1 MTVCKKL
8 ISVLLAVMMLFTLFV
23 PSVSAIYQQDFV
35 IVSGDEIKVKW
46 YKWAYFMDS
55 GVSAHYI
62 DKNKNGKADPIEFL
76 ICLQRD
82 MPSGSNVSDKWTGVT
97 TMEKT
102 EFWRS
107 LSYEQR
113 ESIIRTLLH
122 GYPNTTT
129 YYGIKGVNKW
139 EALYATK
146 ILVWEFAT
154 GAREPDDF
162 TVYARGPK
170 AYAANTEMGKYELHK
185 AFITN
190 KDINDYNNSNFV
202 EMTCGTVDG
211 KQMFKDAF
219 AYYKKLLN
227 AVANHTS
234 KPEFSDI
241 NFGKNAKRSGDLFTF
256 AGKGTYTATNSMF
269 SQFTFK
275 SSDKSVATVSLS
287 GNTLTVKVLK
297 DNVEATITATKKN
310 TNSNYYDKSGNLT
323 PAVMIQSGAGKQIL
337 MWGTGSLADPV
348 RFAFNVKA
356 IPQKGGIGVLKVSH
370 KGEPLQNVTFGV
382 YSTKSDATNRTN
394 EVTTLTTDA
403 RGTAHYGGTSVSKF
417 SLKAG
422 TTYYVR
428 ETKTITGYELD
439 DKIYSVKVTGNA
451 VTYVGNNGNS
461 SVFYEDNPSS
471 IIYTKGVA
479 IVSSFA
485 GIDAENNSL
494 PFPGVKCE
502 VYNADTNTLIHTGT
516 TKQSSD
522 ISDANYGV
530 NGKKTLS
537 ESALTP
543 GNYYLKII
551 SASGT
556 YKEQFNCK
564 AKIPFT
570 VEANRITHINLYGNS
585 YVVNNLADKGAIGLS
600 KLDESGNA
608 ISYNPIFDM
617 LLGSKTYSTFG
628 IYSDEAC
635 LNELAE
641 LKTTPGS
648 ADSVY
653 GVDSSGRF
661 TLPADKTYYVKEKTA
676 PKGLVPIEKVY
687 SVYVEAGKVNYVNT
701 TDTFTE
707 LVKDGSNHNGG
718 LKLVPTS
725 KRSDVTDVTVTFT
738 LYGDQTDYDFNGD
751 GKTSEEELANS
762 YVTKSGVAL
771 NSTVEFYGPKKTGT
785 SVPTT
790 KNKSNLV
797 AGKENIIASV
807 VWTYSDG
814 TTTSRVFGFPVIA
827 NTIIEHRIDD
837 ASGISNY
844 DYGGFKVIKVDSLNN
859 NPIESVAFGVFSS
872 YSKAKSATINGTG
885 DIATLV
891 TDENGEAYLPY
902 EGENGK
908 IVPYTESNKQFYYLR
923 ELSAPDW
930 CEVKDDIYPV
940 MLGYVDG
947 TYVMNKS
954 DGTFKFVSDEV
965 YEAQYENNDSYIK
978 VQETIKKSSGV
989 IGGVINSSLETKSG
1003 YATVYAENDVEC
1015 SVRVVKHCELGAEGF
1030 EFKIV
1035 DLAGNVVKNLA
1046 DEDMIGVTVADEED
1060 PTVGYI
1066 EFNRLSYNSDTLFLV
1081 ETEQEGYSPVNTQSI
1096 TSLGKTIKYC
1106 QEIEFFPD
1114 NNVEIEVTNTPR
1126 RGSLTIQKTV
1136 DKGSAE
1142 GWQFAVEGTFFDG
1155 SIIDDIYTTDAD
1167 GKIVLTGLL
1176 SGEVTVTELRVQE
1189 KEEYNGYYCDGEY
1202 TRTITLDWTS
1212 DDESKNV
1219 EFVDY
1224 SNILRR
1230 YKIRK
1235 TDMYGYPLAGVE
1247 FTVYGTEEDAKNNA
1261 ESSVVLVTDENGWAY
1276 FDGFG
1281 EDVYYI
1287 KETKT
1292 LDGYM
1297 LSPEIRVLNNTMGEW
1312 KNTATDKADWE
1323 CINYLITVV
1332 HTGVDGLNSRVSFVV
1347 ASLGLFAGAVGY
1359 FYKKKQRKPK
1369 FNTGD

>member
-8 ISVLLAVMMLFTLFV
+8 ISVLLAVMMLFTLFI
-23 PSVSAIYQQDFV
+23 PSVSAIYQKDFV

-82 MPSGSNVSDKWTGVT
+82 VTSGENVSDEWTGVKS
-97 TMEKT
+97 MQKT
-102 EFWRS
+102 EFWQS
-107 LSYEQR
+107 LSYEQQNA
-113 ESIIRTLLH
+113 IIRTLLH

-129 YYGIKGVNKW
+129 NYGIKDVNRW

-154 GAREPDDF
+154 GARDPDDF

-170 AYAANTEMGKYELHK
+170 EYAGNTAKGKYELHK
-185 AFITN
+185 AFIPN
-190 KDINDYNNSNFV
+190 KDINDYDNPDFV

-234 KPEFSDI
+234 RPAIADI
-241 NFGKNAKRSGDLFTF
+241 NFGKNAKVSGNSITF
-256 AGKGTYTATNSMF
+256 AGKGTYTATNNMF

-287 GNTLTVKVLK
+287 GNKLTVKVLK
-297 DNVEATITATKKN
+297 DNVKATITATKTS
-310 TNSNYYDKSGNLT
+310 TNSNYYDKDGKNLT
-323 PAVMIQSGAGKQIL
+323 PAVMIQSGKDKQIL

-348 RFAFNVKA
+348 TFAFSVEA

-382 YSTKSDATNRTN
+382 YSTKSDATNLTN
-394 EVTTLTTDA
+394 EITTLTTDA
-403 RGTAHYGGTSVSKF
+403 RGTAHYGGTTVSKF

-428 ETKTITGYELD
+428 ETKTLTGYELD
-439 DKIYSVKVTGNA
+439 DKIYPVKVMGNA
-451 VTYVGNNGNS
+451 VTYVGNNGNT
-461 SVFYEDNPSS
+461 SVYYEDNPSS
-471 IIYTKGVA
+471 TTYTKGVA

-485 GIDAENNSL
+485 GLDAENNPL

-516 TKQSSD
+516 TKQSSE

-564 AKIPFT
+564 AKIPFV
-570 VEANRITHINLYGNS
+570 VEANRITRINLYGDS
-585 YVVNNLADKGAIGLS
+585 YVVNNLDDKGAIGLS

-608 ISYNPIFDM
+608 ISYNPLFDL
-617 LLGSKTYSTFG
+617 LLGTKTYSTFG
-628 IYSDEAC
+628 IYTDEAC
-635 LNELAE
+635 LNELGE

-676 PKGLVPIEKVY
+676 PNGLVPIEKVY

-707 LVKDGSNHNGG
+707 LVNDGSKHNGG

-725 KRSDVTDVTVTFT
+725 KRSDVTDVTVTFA
-738 LYGDQTDYDFNGD
+738 LYGDQTDYDFDGD
-751 GKTSEEELANS
+751 GKTSDKELANS

-771 NSTVEFYGPKKTGT
+771 NSMVAFYGPKKTGT
-785 SVPTT
+785 SVPAT
-790 KNKSNLV
+790 KDKSNLV
-797 AGKENIIASV
+797 AGKENVIASV

-837 ASGISNY
+837 VSGISNY
-844 DYGGFKVIKVDSLNN
+844 DYGGIKVIKVDSLNN

-872 YSKAKSATINGTG
+872 YSKAKSATRNGVG
-885 DIATLV
+885 DVATLV

-940 MLGYVDG
+940 MLGCIDGG

-954 DGTFKFVSDEV
+954 DGTLKFVSDEV
-965 YEAQYENNDSYIK
+965 YEAQYKNNDSYIK
-978 VQETIKKSSGV
+978 VQETIKKSGGI
-989 IGGVINSSLETKSG
+989 IGGIINSSSETKSG
-1003 YATVYAENDVEC
+1003 YATVY
-1015 SVRVVKHCELGAEGF
+1015 LGT
-1030 EFKIV
+1030 
-1035 DLAGNVVKNLA
+1035 GN
-1046 DEDMIGVTVADEED
+1046 
-1060 PTVGYI
+1060 
-1066 EFNRLSYNSDTLFLV
+1066 
-1081 ETEQEGYSPVNTQSI
+1081 
-1096 TSLGKTIKYC
+1096 
-1106 QEIEFFPD
+1106 
-1114 NNVEIEVTNTPR
+1114 
-1126 RGSLTIQKTV
+1126 
-1136 DKGSAE
+1136 
-1142 GWQFAVEGTFFDG
+1142 
-1155 SIIDDIYTTDAD
+1155 
-1167 GKIVLTGLL
+1167 
-1176 SGEVTVTELRVQE
+1176 RVQ
-1189 KEEYNGYYCDGEY
+1189 
-1202 TRTITLDWTS
+1202 T
-1212 DDESKNV
+1212 
-1219 EFVDY
+1219 
-1224 SNILRR
+1224 
-1230 YKIRK
+1230 
-1235 TDMYGYPLAGVE
+1235 
-1247 FTVYGTEEDAKNNA
+1247 
-1261 ESSVVLVTDENGWAY
+1261 
-1276 FDGFG
+1276 
-1281 EDVYYI
+1281 
-1287 KETKT
+1287 
-1292 LDGYM
+1292 
-1297 LSPEIRVLNNTMGEW
+1297 
-1312 KNTATDKADWE
+1312 
-1323 CINYLITVV
+1323 
-1332 HTGVDGLNSRVSFVV
+1332 
-1347 ASLGLFAGAVGY
+1347 
-1359 FYKKKQRKPK
+1359 
-1369 FNTGD
+1369 